1 MAIYSGFSHKK
12 LCFSIVML
20 VYQRVSRVYPRFIP
34 CLSHFGLDFPKK
46 KLKRTSHKARPRRLG
61 PEAQTGN
68 DGGHQG
74 VHEISKA
81 PKVAVFSMWEEL
93 ENVGI

>member
-1 MAIYSGFSHKK
+1 VFILGLSH
-12 LCFSIVML
+12 
-20 VYQRVSRVYPRFIP
+20 VYPI
-34 CLSHFGLDFPKK
+34 LGWIFPKK
-46 KLKRTSHKARPRRLG
+46 KLKRTSQKARPRRLG